1 MSEKEND
8 GLPSNITRS
17 QGKKAHEQNI
27 QAATF
32 LADLIKTTLGPKGMD
47 KLLISPDGRITV
59 TNDGVTILQEMQIDH
74 PAAKMISEIA
84 GTQENEVGDGTTT
97 VAMIAGKLLEHSGK
111 LLSQSIHPT
120 VVVGG
125 YRLAAQKAIEV
136 LNDMAIDC
144 TQDDLKQI
152 AMTAMTGKG
161 AEGNKEQLAEIIVE
175 ALRIVENT
183 DSPIENIK
191 IENIKGDVSDSE
203 LVKGIVLDKEIPNEA
218 MPKRFENAKIA
229 LLDFGIENKNPEMDF
244 QAQINNPGQLAE
256 FKESEKSHLLDII
269 TKLKEQNVNV
279 VFTNKGIEDYALS
292 LLADCGIMGIRRV
305 NKYDIELLA
314 RSTNAK
320 ILADLDQI
328 KPGNLG
334 TAGLVEQIRNKN
346 STMLYVRDCH
356 NPEAVTI
363 LIHGSS
369 DYVMDEVKRAI
380 TDGLGDVIASNNS
393 KILPGGG
400 ACEIAIAL
408 KLREFANT
416 LSGREQLAVEE
427 FAHVIETIPRTL
439 AENAG
444 IDPINTLTELRKR
457 HSSGEIVG
465 LNLFNNEIEDT
476 AKAGII
482 EPLKVK
488 TQAISSATEVS
499 TMILRIDDLLMAKT
513 TQ

>member
-1 MSEKEND
+1 MSEKEQ
-8 GLPSNITRS
+8 GLPDNIQRVV
-17 QGKKAHEQNI
+17 GKKAHEQNI

-32 LADLIKTTLGPKGMD
+32 LADLIKSTLGPKGMD
-47 KLLISPDGRITV
+47 KLLLNPDGKLTV
-59 TNDGVTILQEMQIDH
+59 TNDGVTILQNMQIDH
-74 PAAKMISEIA
+74 PSARMIAEIA

-97 VAMIAGKLLEHSGK
+97 VAMLAGKLLEHAGK
-111 LLSQSIHPT
+111 LLKESIHPT
-120 VVVGG
+120 VIVSG
-125 YRLAAQKAIEV
+125 YRLAAIKAKEV
-136 LNDMAIDC
+136 LNEIAMDC
-144 TQDDLKQI
+144 TEDDLKEI

-175 ALRIVENT
+175 ALKIVEKT
-183 DSPIENIK
+183 DDPIENIK
-191 IENIKGDVSDSE
+191 IENIKGDVADSE
-203 LVKGIVLDKEIPNEA
+203 LVKGLVLDKEIPNEA
-218 MPKRFENAKIA
+218 MPKKVKGAKIA

-244 QAQINNPGQLAE
+244 QAQIETPGQLDE
-256 FKESEKSHLLDII
+256 FKDSEKAYLVNII
-269 TKLKEQNVNV
+269 KKLKFHKVNV

-292 LLADCGIMGIRRV
+292 LLAESGIMGIRRV
-305 NKYDIELLA
+305 NQYDMELLA

-320 ILADLDQI
+320 ILSDVDQI
-328 KPGNLG
+328 KLDNLG
-334 TAGLVEQIRNKN
+334 SAGLIEQIRNKN
-346 STMLYVRDCH
+346 SSMIYIRDCN

-380 TDGLGDVIASNNS
+380 TDGLGDVIASRDS

-400 ACEIAIAL
+400 ACEMAVAL
-408 KLREFANT
+408 KLRKYATT
-416 LSGREQLAVEE
+416 LPGREQLAVEE
-427 FAHVIETIPRTL
+427 FANVIEIIPRTL

-444 IDPINTLTELRKR
+444 LDSINTLTELRKR

-465 LNLFNNEIEDT
+465 LNLFNNKIEDT

-488 TQAISSATEVS
+488 TQAIGSATEVA